1 MRSLPV
7 NGPGPGTDSM
17 DPRRI
22 ALESDH
28 ISVDGLRPAA
38 LALTVLCL
46 GLAGYY
52 QLLCPP
58 AARAIMV
65 AGNLGMSVFGLC
77 LLWVTHRCA
86 LTARRVHALGALCT
100 LGILAVIV
108 LGGLFGAFSGSV
120 FTLYVGMM
128 IVVAVGSLT
137 SLSWAL
143 FVGFAYLAA
152 WAFVATRVMSDGWAE
167 CLAVVVSSYAAA
179 FVAHATR
186 RASRRRILEL
196 RRGDAAR
203 ETALERALDDAQEAR
218 RELDAKVEQR
228 TSALREELKQR
239 QRLEQELQ
247 HAQKMEAVGRLAG
260 GVAHDFNNLLAVIGL
275 SLQMLD
281 DPGLGP
287 AERGETLRDA
297 RDATQRATELTRDL
311 LAFGRK
317 QTLKRGTLVVADVLA
332 GVERMIR
339 RLAGGGIEVSLRTA
353 DDTGEILADVNQIE
367 QVMLNLAINACHAMG
382 DQGSL
387 TVRAAPVSL
396 DAAAAAALRV
406 GPGEFVCIEVTDTG
420 SGMSESTRASVFEP
434 FFTTKGPGRGTG
446 LGLAVAHG
454 IVTQHGGAIDVT
466 SELGRGSTFTVLLP
480 RISRTPS
487 QPSMPVAAEVSS
499 SRSRGNETL
508 LLVEDEPALRRVVQR
523 TLERLGYRVVSAESG
538 EHALRVADT
547 LPGIDLLV
555 SDVVMPGF
563 DGPELASRLRKR
575 WPQLRVLF
583 LTGYGRDKLSRSD
596 AVGPDD
602 RVLLKPYPVPEL
614 ARILRAMLDGQR
626 PSLRPPDV
634 QLLETA

>member
-1 MRSLPV
+1 
-7 NGPGPGTDSM
+7 M

-46 GLAGYY
+46 GL
-52 QLLCPP
+52 
-58 AARAIMV
+58 
-65 AGNLGMSVFGLC
+65 FGLC

-152 WAFVATRVMSDGWAE
+152 WAFVATRVMRDGWAE

-287 AERGETLRDA
+287 AEKGETLRDA

-406 GPGEFVCIEVTDTG
+406 GPGEFVRIEVTDTG

-434 FFTTKGPGRGTG
+434 FFTTKGQGRGTG

-634 QLLETA
+634 RLLETA